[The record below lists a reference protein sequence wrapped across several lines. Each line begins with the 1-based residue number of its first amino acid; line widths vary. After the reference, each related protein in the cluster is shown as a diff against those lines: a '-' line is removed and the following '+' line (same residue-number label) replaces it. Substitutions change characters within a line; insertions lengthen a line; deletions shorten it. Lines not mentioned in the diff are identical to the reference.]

1 MKSKGLNE
9 LRESYLSFFE
19 SKGHIRMASAPL
31 IPQGDNSLLLINS
44 GMAPLKKYFLG
55 TETPPGVRVTTC
67 QKCIRTPDIER
78 VGKTSRHGTYFEM
91 LGNFSFGDYFKIDA
105 IKWAWEY
112 FTKVLEMPES
122 LLHISVYEEDDEAY
136 DIWTKTIGIDPSHMV
151 RLGKEDNFWEHGEGP
166 CGPCSEIYF
175 DRGADKGCGAPD
187 CHVGCDCDRFVEV
200 WNLVFSQ
207 FDSDGKG
214 HYTEMKSKNIDT
226 GMGLERLAC
235 VMQGVDNLF
244 EVDTVR
250 SIMKHICRVVGVNY
264 KENEKADVSLRVITD
279 HIRSTVFM
287 VGDGVIPSNE
297 GRGYVLRRL
306 IRRAARH
313 AKLLGFNRL
322 FLSEIADTVIAEN
335 AAPYPELA
343 EKQSYIKKIIFIEE
357 EKFSET
363 INRGLELLNE
373 MIKASK
379 DGVLSG
385 DDAFKL
391 SDTYGFPLDLTIE
404 ISEEQGLKVDEPRFR
419 ELAKIQAETARADR
433 KEKSNSSWEEGGLK
447 LDLPKTEFVG
457 YEHLWYDSKVIYIA
471 EYEDGKYNIILDKTL
486 FYAES
491 GGQAADHGFILN
503 EDYEFEVNG
512 VGKTPDG
519 LIIHDCTPVSESGK
533 PFSAGDIV
541 SARVDIGWRRDTM
554 KNHTAAHL
562 LQYALRDLLGDHV
575 HQAGQLVNYDFCRFD
590 FTHFEA
596 LSKDDLSYIEDEI
609 NSWIQAAIPVDTREM
624 PIAEA
629 KKLGATALFSEKYGE
644 TVRVVSAEAEDS
656 NLCPPLG
663 TMELCGGTHVKNTAE
678 IGGFKI
684 ISENSV
690 ANGVRRITAITGR
703 RYREMFDKNY
713 TILQDITAKVK
724 LQTADEIGGAID
736 KLHNEIKAKERV
748 IAAFEEKSAGSKVDD
763 LLKSATIK
771 DGIKLISAQF
781 DGMDFESLRKLG
793 DSIKSHTDVAA
804 LITNGEKL
812 VAVCGKDAVSAGF
825 KAGDIVKTAA
835 AVCGGKGGGKPDSA
849 TAGVGDREKLSVAL
863 KTLLA

>member
-112 FTKVLEMPES
+112 FTKVLEMPAS

-214 HYTEMKSKNIDT
+214 NYAEMKSKNIDT

-250 SIMKHICRVVGVNY
+250 SIMKHICRVVGVSY
-264 KENEKADVSLRVITD
+264 KENEKSDVSLRVITD

-335 AAPYPELA
+335 AAAYPELA

-373 MIKASK
+373 MIKSAS

-457 YEHLWYDSKVIYIA
+457 YDVLQCEAKVLYSA
-471 EYEDGKYNIILDKTL
+471 DGIIVLDKTP

-491 GGQAADHGFILN
+491 GGQVADTGIITAGGTVFEITDVQKDADGHILHIGN
-503 EDYEFEVNG
+503 FTSGTLKADDTVTAEVCKLKRLN
-512 VGKTPDG
+512 
-519 LIIHDCTPVSESGK
+519 
-533 PFSAGDIV
+533 
-541 SARVDIGWRRDTM
+541 TM
-554 KNHTAAHL
+554 KNHTTAHL
-562 LQYALRDLLGDHV
+562 LQFALRKVLGDHV
-575 HQAGQLVNYDFCRFD
+575 HQAGQLVSEEICRFD
-590 FTHFEA
+590 FTHFSA
-596 LSKDDLSYIEDEI
+596 LTKEELIKIEDLVNGYIEIPTPVVTEI
-609 NSWIQAAIPVDTREM
+609 L

-629 KKLGATALFSEKYGE
+629 KKLGATALFSEKYGDI
-644 TVRVVSAEAEDS
+644 VRVISVDGDDISSKEF
-656 NLCPPLG
+656 
-663 TMELCGGTHVKNTAE
+663 CGGTHVKNTAE

-724 LQTADEIGGAID
+724 LQTADEIDVAVD
-736 KLHNEIKAKERV
+736 KLREEIKKRDRI

-763 LLKSATIK
+763 LLKSATVK
-771 DGIKLISAQF
+771 DGIKIISAQF
-781 DGMDFESLRKLG
+781 EGMDFETLRKLG
-793 DSIKSHTDVAA
+793 DSIKSHTDAAA

-812 VAVCGKDAVSAGF
+812 VAVCGKDAVAAGF

-849 TAGVGDREKLSVAL
+849 TAGVGDRTLLSEAL
-863 KTLLA
+863 KTLV